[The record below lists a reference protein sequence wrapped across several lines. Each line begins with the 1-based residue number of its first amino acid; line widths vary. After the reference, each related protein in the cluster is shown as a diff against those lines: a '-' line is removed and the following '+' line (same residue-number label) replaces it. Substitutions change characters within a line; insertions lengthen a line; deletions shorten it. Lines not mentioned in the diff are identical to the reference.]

1 MCTLHYM
8 FKRTKLTSSKDEHW
22 SAVNNIV
29 GPRFVFSV
37 WSSCIIFSYNIVQ
50 SCMVSDHKLKQKRNR
65 RSPFSPL
72 WTWTSTAIHSCAQIL
87 ARLALSLYDMWG
99 KALPT
104 QQFYRLL
111 ILLFASLLH
120 LQNVFDGRIGLN
132 WKSSHLWLNQK
143 NIRLSMIKG
152 KQNRGTNVSN
162 IEMFSNIASHK
173 LAINELHL
181 V

>member
-29 GPRFVFSV
+29 GPRFVFSGR
-37 WSSCIIFSYNIVQ
+37 SSCIIINCNIVQ

-72 WTWTSTAIHSCAQIL
+72 WTWTSTTIHSCAQIL
-87 ARLALSLYDMWG
+87 ARLALSLWDMWG
-99 KALPT
+99 KVLPT

-111 ILLFASLLH
+111 ILLFESLLY
-120 LQNVFDGRIGLN
+120 LKNAFDGQMILN
-132 WKSSHLWLNQK
+132 WKSYNLWLNQK
-143 NIRLSMIKG
+143 KY
-152 KQNRGTNVSN
+152 
-162 IEMFSNIASHK
+162 
-173 LAINELHL
+173 L
-181 V
+181 VVCDQKNAKSWSEIVEYWDVFKYCYIQVHMSST